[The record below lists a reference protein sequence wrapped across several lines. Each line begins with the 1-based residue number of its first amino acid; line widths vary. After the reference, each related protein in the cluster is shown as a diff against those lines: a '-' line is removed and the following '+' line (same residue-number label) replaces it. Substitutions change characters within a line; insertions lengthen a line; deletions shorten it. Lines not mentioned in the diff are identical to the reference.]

1 MGLFFGL
8 DDTQTGG
15 NLIGM
20 NLREALLQN
29 GWKALDTRT
38 HPRVYAD
45 TSGVRYGTLEKAGVR
60 VSLSVGFELLDE
72 GREPI
77 VYLSDD
83 SSSVIVR
90 ALIVDEADRRKGVAK
105 TTLAELCQLADKTG
119 SVMYLEP
126 VPIDDKPML
135 SEDLS
140 RLYARYGFILDAGS
154 RSVMVR
160 RQVQ

>member
-1 MGLFFGL
+1 
-8 DDTQTGG
+8 
-15 NLIGM
+15 M

-29 GWKALDTRT
+29 GWKALDTRN

-45 TSGVRYGTLEKAGVR
+45 ASGVRYGTLEKAGVR
-60 VSLSVGFELLDE
+60 VSLSVGFDLLDE
-72 GREPI
+72 GRGPI
-77 VYLSDD
+77 VYLSED
-83 SSSVIVR
+83 SSSVIIR

-105 TTLAELCQLADKTG
+105 TILAELCRLADKTG

-126 VPIDDKPML
+126 VPIDDKPIL

-140 RLYARYGFILDAGS
+140 KLYAKYGFNFHAGS

-160 RQVQ
+160 RQEQ